1 MSVKVVIKKS
11 LGELFIYKFI
21 YLYAP
26 VFHRYIEFLIN
37 ITVITNST
45 NTGETLANNY
55 IDFIYSQHPLYTK
68 YHDQWLM
75 QIRGYWGFNEWKDGR
90 YMRAYAI
97 DMSTPSETMN
107 TYVTNQDGSVVSKVR
122 ANVTQGQSA
131 QSTDRG
137 QTVTDNTFYGEK
149 LEATPWFNYIKLI
162 TAEYSAMLFRNLP
175 QRELPEMP
183 ELDGFLHDVDGEG
196 NSVNEFMSLVDTYS
210 TVFGVCHVG
219 CYKPLGSDTPKWK
232 IHTPLDV
239 HNWEYSYSIEGNL
252 ELTKMLIC
260 VDDTDEHTIYRYLTP
275 ETIDTIWCAKD
286 ENDDYA
292 FPTEEGVVQIDEYCW
307 QYSQPNELG
316 YVPVRTFY
324 QSTKVYNNVGSTV
337 IQDITSICRSIYNMS
352 SEQYAS
358 ITYGSHPTLVVD
370 ETTSQLNDGQI
381 GSEPGSVITV
391 QSSLTGEQ
399 NYTYEFKSPELD
411 SIEAI
416 QKLIDSHI
424 EKLSQIAML
433 RSEDLIK
440 ASRSGEQI
448 EVYDDKLSAQIRRK
462 ATNLENGES
471 KLWGMWA
478 DWMNQSPFPVSISYN
493 RQYNKK
499 ALEHELKEIEL
510 SMNILSKYE
519 SMYAK
524 ESDASEEIYNTV
536 GEATSRAQELGGSG
550 YHTHEEEEDGVSRT
564 VYMPFSTHEQL
575 ESALG
580 STSTNPEEESF
591 KTEMRDK
598 IRQRLMQLL
607 NSSSS
612 DNGI

>member
-1 MSVKVVIKKS
+1 
-11 LGELFIYKFI
+11 
-21 YLYAP
+21 
-26 VFHRYIEFLIN
+26 
-37 ITVITNST
+37 
-45 NTGETLANNY
+45 
-55 IDFIYSQHPLYTK
+55 
-68 YHDQWLM
+68 M

-97 DMSTPSETMN
+97 DMSTPSETIN
-107 TYVTNQDGSVVSKVR
+107 TYVTNDDGSTVGKYR
-122 ANVTQGQSA
+122 ANLVPGHSK
-131 QSTDRG
+131 SGTDRG
-137 QTVTDNTFYGEK
+137 QDITDGSFYGEK
-149 LEATPWFNYIKLI
+149 LEATPWYNYIKLI

-183 ELDGFLHDVDGEG
+183 EVEAFIKDVDGES

-219 CYKPLGSDTPKWK
+219 CYKPLGSDVPKWK

-239 HNWEYSYSIEGNL
+239 HNWEYSYNIEGNL

-260 VDDTDEHTIYRYLTP
+260 VDDTDEHTIYRCLTKDS
-275 ETIDTIWCAKD
+275 IDTIWCAKD
-286 ENDDYA
+286 ENDDYEA
-292 FPTEEGVVQIDEYCW
+292 PVEEGVMQIDDYCW

-337 IQDITSICRSIYNMS
+337 IQDVTSICRSIYNMS

-381 GSEPGSVITV
+381 TSEPGSVITV

-399 NYTYEFKSPELD
+399 NYTYEFKSPKLD

-416 QKLIDSHI
+416 QKLIDSNV

-433 RSEDLIK
+433 RTEDLIK

-462 ATNLENGES
+462 ATNLENGEAQ
-471 KLWGMWA
+471 LWDMWS
-478 DWMNQSPFPVSISYN
+478 DWLNQPDFPVSVSYN

-519 SMYAK
+519 SMYA
-524 ESDASEEIYNTV
+524 SSTPDAEIYNTV
-536 GEATSRAQELGGSG
+536 EEAQSRAQTLGGSG
-550 YHTHEEEEDGVSRT
+550 FHSHEVEEDGVSRT
-564 VYMPFSTHEQL
+564 IYMPFASHEEL

-580 STSTNPEEESF
+580 ITDNTPEEESF
-591 KTEMRDK
+591 KSEMRDK